1 MSNLNLDQ
9 IRMAIGLNNPPAQ
22 PIQKQAVAM
31 GAFDPIAT
39 ELIEV
44 VSQDTL
50 SNFLDG
56 LHKQGAHVPP
66 QVITFVKSAEAHGYS
81 EEQILRLLESKLR

>member
-9 IRMAIGLNNPPAQ
+9 IRAAIGLNNPPPQ
-22 PIQKQAVAM
+22 PIQKQAASVE
-31 GAFDPIAT
+31 AFDPVAT
-39 ELIEV
+39 ELIEA

-50 SNFLDG
+50 GNFLDG

-66 QVITFVKSAEAHGYS
+66 QVIEFVKSAEAHGYS
-81 EEQILRLLESKLR
+81 EDQILRMLESKLR